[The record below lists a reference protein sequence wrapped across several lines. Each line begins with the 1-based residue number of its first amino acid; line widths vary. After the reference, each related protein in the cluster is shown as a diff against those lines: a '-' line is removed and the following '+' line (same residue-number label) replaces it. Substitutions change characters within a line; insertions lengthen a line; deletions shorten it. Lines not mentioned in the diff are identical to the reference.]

1 MKSVRRRRI
10 EIPKRNWKRGAMT
23 TLHDL
28 KKVSLFEPLSDD
40 QLKAIIQL
48 GQEKSFEPG
57 EEIFKR
63 GQRAKTLY
71 VLLDGFVTLRSETV
85 DEMDL
90 MAEKLGEPGS
100 LLGPASLV
108 KPCIYNVTAKCTR
121 STKVLAIDSAGLQ
134 EIIRRDPHLGLEVM
148 TELARHY
155 CNRLN
160 STRNAVTN
168 LFKIL
173 KSQIPKSEV
182 FDIYGEME

>member
-1 MKSVRRRRI
+1 
-10 EIPKRNWKRGAMT
+10 MT

-40 QLKAIIQL
+40 QLEAIIQV

-57 EEIFKR
+57 EAIFKR
-63 GQRAKTLY
+63 GQKAKTLY

-90 MAEKLGEPGS
+90 TDEKVVEPWS
-100 LLGPASLV
+100 VLGPASLV
-108 KPCIYNVTAKCTR
+108 KPYIYNVTAKCTR
-121 STKVLAIDSAGLQ
+121 STKVLAIDSAGFQ
-134 EIIRRDPHLGLEVM
+134 EIIRRDPHRGLEVM

-155 CNRLN
+155 SNRLN

-168 LFKIL
+168 LFRIL

-182 FDIYGEME
+182 FDTYGEMD